1 MASLRH
7 IHQMMNER
15 RMVQLADGRIGKV
28 VRVDTTFPGNTTT
41 VSVWTGT
48 SSDLVASPFSSSSPV
63 SSSAASSSAPGL
75 AKVALTEI
83 LGEASKQSA

>member
-1 MASLRH
+1 MATLRH
-7 IHQMMNER
+7 IHQIMNER

-48 SSDLVASPFSSSSPV
+48 ASDLVASPFSSSSPV
-63 SSSAASSSAPGL
+63 SSSPASSSAPGL